1 MFGSRRQF
9 LLASTGVLACLPGG
23 RAAETWMDK
32 KPSEWDS
39 DDIQT
44 ILSHSGWARVTSPEL
59 TPSSLRAGE
68 KKGKRV
74 AAAEG
79 LRDKRTLTDFKV
91 LVCWESGLPVRLARK
106 AISPSGDTA
115 PHYVLSMSRMPIAFM
130 SALVGGGKAGKE
142 SADKQEIADQI
153 LKTSSLQREGKNP
166 IPADRANWVESEFE
180 PRVVISFPQDRQTIE
195 FADRTVTFTTQ
206 IGTLVIRA
214 LFPLKDMFYRG
225 NLEL

>member
-1 MFGSRRQF
+1 MYGSRRQF
-9 LLASTGVLACLPGG
+9 LLASTGVLASIPVG
-23 RAAETWMDK
+23 RAAEGWMDK
-32 KPSEWDS
+32 KPAEWDS

-44 ILSHSGWARVTSPEL
+44 ILTRSGWARVTSPEL
-59 TPSSLRAGE
+59 TPASLRAGE
-68 KKGKRV
+68 KKKHV

-115 PHYVLSMSRMPIAFM
+115 AHYVLSMSRMPIAFM

-142 SADKQEIADQI
+142 AADKQEIANQI

-166 IPADRANWVESEFE
+166 IAADRADWIDAEFE
-180 PRVVISFPQDRQTIE
+180 PRVMISFPQDRQTIE
-195 FADRTVTFTTQ
+195 AADRTVTFTTQ

>member
-1 MFGSRRQF
+1 MFGSRRDF
-9 LLASTGVLACLPGG
+9 LLASTGVLACLPSQL
-23 RAAETWMDK
+23 AAETWMDK

-44 ILSHSGWARVTSPEL
+44 ILTRSGWARYSSPEL

-74 AAAEG
+74 PAAEG
-79 LRDKRTLTDFKV
+79 LRDKRTLTDFRV

-106 AISPSGDTA
+106 TNAPTSDTA

-142 SADKQEIADQI
+142 AADKAEIANQI

-166 IPADRANWVESEFE
+166 IPADRAEWVEAAFE

-195 FADRTVTFTTQ
+195 FSDRTVTFTAQ
-206 IGTLVIRA
+206 IGTLVIRS
-214 LFPLKDMFYRG
+214 LFTLKDMFYHG

>member
-1 MFGSRRQF
+1 MFGSRRDF
-9 LLASTGVLACLPGG
+9 LLASTGVLVYLPPG
-23 RAAETWMDK
+23 RAADTWMDK
-32 KPSEWDS
+32 KPAEWDS

-44 ILSHSGWARVTSPEL
+44 ILSRSGWARVTSPEL
-59 TPSSLRAGE
+59 TPSSLRAGK

-79 LRDKRTLTDFKV
+79 LSDKRTLTDFKV
-91 LVCWESGLPVRLARK
+91 LICWESGLPVRLARK
-106 AISPSGDTA
+106 NNAPATVSA

-142 SADKQEIADQI
+142 AADKQEIASQI

-166 IPADRANWVESEFE
+166 IHADSAEWVEGQFE

-195 FADRTVTFTTQ
+195 FSDRTVTFTTQ

>member
-1 MFGSRRQF
+1 MFGSRRDF
-9 LLASTGVLACLPGG
+9 LLASTGVLACLSPG
-23 RAAETWMDK
+23 RAAETWMEK
-32 KPSEWDS
+32 KPAEWDA

-44 ILSHSGWARVTSPEL
+44 ILSRSGWARVTNPEL
-59 TPSSLRAGE
+59 TPASLRSGQ

-91 LVCWESGLPVRLARK
+91 LICWESGLPVRLARRNN
-106 AISPSGDTA
+106 APATETA

-142 SADKQEIADQI
+142 GADKQEIASQI
-153 LKTSSLQREGKNP
+153 LKSSSLQREGKNP
-166 IPADRANWVESEFE
+166 IPADRAEWVEGAFE
-180 PRVVISFPQDRQTIE
+180 PRVVISFPQDRQIIE
-195 FADRTVTFTTQ
+195 FSDRTVTFTTQ

>member
-1 MFGSRRQF
+1 MFGSRRHF
-9 LLASTGVLACLPGG
+9 LLASTSVLVCLPSGLD
-23 RAAETWMDK
+23 ADTWMDK
-32 KPSEWDS
+32 KPAEWDS
-39 DDIQT
+39 EDIQT
-44 ILSHSGWARVTSPEL
+44 ILSRSAWAKVTSPEL
-59 TPSSLRAGE
+59 TPSSLRSSE

-106 AISPSGDTA
+106 ANSPSGDAA

-130 SALVGGGKAGKE
+130 AALVGGGKAGKE
-142 SADKQEIADQI
+142 SADKIEIANQI

-166 IPADRANWVESEFE
+166 IPADHAEWIDAEFE

-195 FADRTVTFTTQ
+195 FSDRTVTFTAQ
-206 IGTLVIRA
+206 IGTLVVRA
-214 LFPLKDMFYRG
+214 LFTLKDMVYRG